1 MTQNPVETALSF
13 LEQLRPGGP
22 WVLTAI
28 IPDGLTETI
37 TARSPHDARR
47 FVRKNDGK
55 KNLYYSVNPTRTTRI
70 TKASKL
76 DIAVIEFSFVD
87 LDPQPNETAEI
98 AKIRYLAGLEK
109 FEPAPT
115 AIIDSGNGIQALW
128 RLSEPIM
135 LPNPVAVTAPKK
147 GEPKKVYTPET
158 QAVIVDAERRVKVLM
173 ETLGSVAGTQNI
185 DRILR
190 LPGTTNL
197 PNAKKVKNGR
207 DACPTRLIKFNEATC
222 KLDDFP
228 TESSLR
234 PGNDKADDT
243 TTSTG
248 GTTTNKHLGIDWTIV
263 EQHAG
268 WLKSVSDLPDKFN
281 LKGKMIVVH
290 GGSLDDLTFDL
301 TQAGLLVK
309 PYRSWSDVSLAL
321 AAILKG
327 NGDFSQEQIA
337 AALMCDLECNQHV
350 MHIKDQSAKRRAV
363 ERLITRSHDQAQQL
377 KVRHASGA
385 PPWREQRVDGSPLP
399 SMHNARL
406 AITALAIE
414 CSFDT
419 FHNKLLFGYMG
430 DKTRHTVESIL
441 GEVTDN
447 GIIALRQLMSDS
459 FGFDLTDK
467 HARDAVVSLAL
478 EHCFDPV
485 ANMLAEA
492 EAHWDN
498 VKRLDR
504 MAAEYLN
511 CEDTI
516 LSAACIRKTMIAAV
530 ARVRRP
536 GCKFDT
542 ITVLESPEGFNK
554 STAWRVLAGDENFSD
569 EKIIGKN
576 SREVQEQ
583 LSEVWIHE
591 NADLAG
597 MKKAEV
603 EDVKTYASRMID
615 IARPAFGHFLKKQKR
630 HAIDVGTTNNS
641 QYLQSQTGNR
651 RFWPLRILKAIDI
664 DLLRRDRLQLWGE
677 AANYQ
682 SAGESLVLDEALWPA
697 ASVEQE
703 ARRVPDP
710 WEDILAGIPR
720 EVEFEYFKDGYK
732 REEVIKIIHFEDG
745 QDRIAS
751 SDLLTY
757 VLKIPV
763 GQQLT
768 AHTMKLA
775 TVMKHLGWERTSGGK
790 VTIQGSQTR
799 GYFRQ
804 IILPETLF

>member
-1 MTQNPVETALSF
+1 MTDSSEEIALHF

-22 WVLTAI
+22 WILTAI
-28 IPDGLTETI
+28 KPDGLTETI
-37 TARSPHDARR
+37 TANGPTEVRR
-47 FVRKNDGK
+47 FVLENNGH
-55 KNLYYSVNPTRTTRI
+55 KNLYYSVNPTRTART

-87 LDPQPNETAEI
+87 LDPKPNETPDA
-98 AKIRYLAGLEK
+98 AKKRYLAGLEN

-115 AIIDSGNGIQALW
+115 AIIDSGNGVQALW
-128 RLSEPIM
+128 RLAEPIV
-135 LPNPVAVTAPKK
+135 LPEPTVVKNPKK
-147 GEPKKVYTPET
+147 GEPKKVYEPET
-158 QAVIVDAERRVKVLM
+158 QAVIADAERRVKLLM
-173 ETLGSVAGTQNI
+173 EKLGSVSGTQNI

-190 LPGTTNL
+190 LPGTANL
-197 PNAKKVKNGR
+197 PNAKKLKDGR
-207 DACPTRLIKFNEATC
+207 TACQTKLIKFNGAIC
-222 KLDDFP
+222 RLADFP
-228 TESSLR
+228 IEAVLPLAITSEKPAS
-234 PGNDKADDT
+234 KT
-243 TTSTG
+243 TG
-248 GTTTNKHLGIDWTIV
+248 VNWTVV

-268 WLKSVSDLPDKFN
+268 WLKSVDDLPDTFS

-290 GGSLDDLTFDL
+290 GGSLEDLTFDL
-301 TQAGLLVK
+301 MQARLLAK

-321 AAILKG
+321 TAILKN
-327 NGDFSQEQIA
+327 NGSFSQEQIA
-337 AALMCDLECNQHV
+337 AALMCDLECNQHILR
-350 MHIKDQSAKRRAV
+350 IKDESVKRRAV
-363 ERLITRSHDQAQQL
+363 ERLITRSHEQVHES
-377 KVRHASGA
+377 KPRHIAGS
-385 PPWREQRVDGSPLP
+385 PKWREQRIDGSPIP

-414 CSFDT
+414 CTHDT
-419 FHNKLLFGYMG
+419 FHNKLLFGYKD
-430 DKTRHTVESIL
+430 DKSRHAVESIL

-447 GIIALRQLMSDS
+447 GIIALRQLMSDT

-485 ANMLAEA
+485 ADMLAKA
-492 EAHWDN
+492 EADWDG
-498 VKRLDR
+498 VERLDR
-504 MAAEYLN
+504 MAADYLN
-511 CEDTI
+511 CADTE
-516 LSAACIRKTMIAAV
+516 LSAACIRKTMIGAV
-530 ARVRRP
+530 TRVRQP

-569 EKIIGKN
+569 ERIIGKA

-597 MKKAEV
+597 MKKTEV
-603 EDVKTYASRMID
+603 EEVKTYASRMID

-651 RFWPLRILKAIDI
+651 RFWPLVVLKAIDI

-677 AANYQ
+677 AAHYH
-682 SAGESLVLDEALWPA
+682 SAGESVVLDEALWPA
-697 ASVEQE
+697 AGVEQE

-710 WEDILAGIPR
+710 WEDILAELPC
-720 EVEFEYFKDGYK
+720 EVVFQEFKDGFT
-732 REEVIKIIHFEDG
+732 REKIIKIIHRESNED
-745 QDRIAS
+745 RVSS

-763 GQQLT
+763 GQQSVQ
-768 AHTMKLA
+768 HTMKLA
-775 TVMKHLGWERTSGGK
+775 NVMKHVGWDRKLGGK

-799 GYFRQ
+799 GYFRHVAQ
-804 IILPETLF
+804 PGTLF